1 MAVIRI
7 KVDPKDPSTFPK
19 GRIDYA
25 KVDAATEEDIERHKA
40 EDRAEELQEMARY
53 IRQIRRKMNLSQ
65 IEFARC
71 IKVSP
76 NTIKSW
82 EAGKRFPSSTAYSL
96 LRILDRTPDAVLQA
110 LS

>member
-1 MAVIRI
+1 MTIIRI

-25 KVDAATEEDIERHKA
+25 KVDATTEEDIERHKA

-53 IRQIRRKMNLSQ
+53 IRQLRQKMNLSQ
-65 IEFARC
+65 IEFAHC

-76 NTIKSW
+76 STIKSW
-82 EAGKRFPSSTAYSL
+82 EAGKRFPSRTSYSR
-96 LRILDRTPDAVLQA
+96 LRNLDRGPDAV
-110 LS
+110 